1 MDTAKPLAGLK
12 VIELGT
18 LIAGPFAA
26 RICAEFG
33 AQVIKVESPNGG
45 DPLRKWRKLY
55 EGTSLWWFVQA
66 RNKQSLTLNLKD
78 ADGIAI
84 LKKLISEADILI
96 ENFRPGTLEKLGLD
110 WDTLHALNPA
120 LVMVRLS
127 GFGQT
132 RPQKDQPG
140 FGAVGES
147 MGGLRYITAFE
158 DRPPVRTGISIGD
171 SIAALWG
178 VIGALMALRHREVNH
193 GKGQIVDV
201 ALYEAVFAMMESMV
215 PEFDVMGFVRERTGN
230 IMPGI
235 TPSSIHTC
243 SDGKAVQIGANGD
256 AIFQR
261 FMRAIGRDD
270 LADDPTLADN
280 AGRDTRRDEL
290 YALIDGWAAS
300 LAQDEVLKVL
310 EQAEVPASKIY
321 SAADMFTDP
330 QYLAREMFLNAT
342 LPDGKSFKMPGITP
356 SSIHTCSDGKAVQI
370 GANGDAIFQRFMRA
384 IGRDDLAADPTLAD
398 NAGRDARRDELYTLI
413 DRWAASLPQE
423 QVLQVLEQAEV
434 PASKIYSAADM
445 FTDPQ
450 YLAREMFL
458 NATLPDGKPF
468 KMPGIVP
475 KLSET
480 PGSAEWTGPALGE
493 HTDSILQ
500 RLGYDATQIAELRG
514 RGAI

>member
-33 AQVIKVESPNGG
+33 AEVIKVESPNGG

-84 LKKLISEADILI
+84 LKKLIGEADILI

-132 RPQKDQPG
+132 GPQKDQPG

-147 MGGLRYITAFE
+147 MGGLRYITGFE

-178 VIGALMALRHREVNH
+178 VIGALMALRHREVNQ

-290 YALIDGWAAS
+290 YALIDQWAAS
-300 LAQDEVLKVL
+300 LPQDEVLKVL

-342 LPDGKSFKMPGITP
+342 LPDGK
-356 SSIHTCSDGKAVQI
+356 A
-370 GANGDAIFQRFMRA
+370 
-384 IGRDDLAADPTLAD
+384 
-398 NAGRDARRDELYTLI
+398 
-413 DRWAASLPQE
+413 
-423 QVLQVLEQAEV
+423 
-434 PASKIYSAADM
+434 
-445 FTDPQ
+445 
-450 YLAREMFL
+450 
-458 NATLPDGKPF
+458 F

-475 KLSET
+475 KLSDT

-493 HTDSILQ
+493 HTDSIL
-500 RLGYDATQIAELRG
+500 RTLGYKDEQIAELRG
-514 RGAI
+514 RGTI